1 MRRIVCWLLAMYLA
15 LSCVA
20 GFAQGA
26 VTPSEPDKTAQG
38 WISAPGAEE
47 RIYGDLA
54 DLVALAPQGIIYVQ
68 TDRAVRLKEIDA
80 RTLADIAFLPDPD
93 VFADGEYIVRITL
106 EDPDRAE
113 DLEGL
118 TDVDCSEY
126 VDVEQILT
134 LYVWVM
140 QVLAPTPQ
148 PTAAPSEAPADEPTP
163 APTVTPEPQP
173 TPESITIC
181 VQARGVQQGEWVN
194 TAPEFRLSGIPEGE
208 QDLAYAVI
216 LYDREII
223 TLEGNSY
230 TAESEGVY
238 SLRFVILDAMG
249 DIVSASESTTV
260 YVDTTAPETVSALPS
275 QQKSYALVVTA
286 ADSLS
291 GVCAV
296 STDGGETWSDL
307 ADEQPWGCTF
317 EKPTS
322 LASGMLCVR
331 DGAGNI
337 WTNEEEIVLD
347 AIVQESS
354 GGGGYSGV
362 YKPHAENTTGNDG
375 ATGYAQVGLASD
387 GEPADTLEISGR
399 QISVV
404 CLQDGE
410 EPVAAQLNVSFT
422 KWIAQEG
429 DEGGLLAAHTGEK
442 TQEDD
447 VLVLRAV
454 LPKEMEGESPAFVWN
469 FDGAALRTLYLSG
482 VDRLVCLAGESAAV
496 FPTAG
501 FTAGTDYTRLKIGGV
516 GSRYFVYSA
525 SMRALEE
532 EEAREADPVNQTQ
545 NCEFLLQVDVQ
556 GESWQMLPAQDERMM
571 ALDVY
576 CVSAEYLEVP
586 MAQWNDV
593 QNAQ

>member
-1 MRRIVCWLLAMYLA
+1 MRRIVCWLLTMCLA
-15 LSCVA
+15 LSCAA
-20 GFAQGA
+20 GVAQGT

-38 WISAPGAEE
+38 WVSAPGAEE

-54 DLVALAPQGIIYVQ
+54 DLVALAPQGKIYVQ
-68 TDRAVRLKEIDA
+68 TDGAVRLKEIDA

-93 VFADGEYIVRITL
+93 AFVDGEYIVRITL

-113 DLEGL
+113 DLAGL

-126 VDVEQILT
+126 ADMEQEQILT

-140 QVLAPTPQ
+140 QVLAPTH
-148 PTAAPSEAPADEPTP
+148 

-173 TPESITIC
+173 TPEPVTIC
-181 VQARGVQQGEWVN
+181 VQAKGVQQGEWVN
-194 TAPEFRLSGIPEGE
+194 SAPEFRLSGIPEGE
-208 QDLAYAVI
+208 QGLAYAVI

-223 TLEGNSY
+223 ALEGNNY
-230 TAESEGVY
+230 TAETEGVY

-249 DIVSASESTTV
+249 DIVSASESVTV
-260 YVDTTAPETVSALPS
+260 YVDTTAPETVSVLPS

-307 ADEQPWGCTF
+307 ADEQPWGYAF
-317 EKPTS
+317 GKPTS
-322 LASGMLCVR
+322 LAPGMLCVR

-337 WTNEEEIVLD
+337 WTNEEEILLG

-375 ATGYAQVGLASD
+375 ATGYAQAELASD
-387 GEPADTLEISGR
+387 GEPVDTLEISGR
-399 QISVV
+399 QIGVV

-410 EPVAAQLNVSFT
+410 EPVAARLSVSFT

-454 LPKEMEGESPAFVWN
+454 LPEEMEGESPAFVWN

-482 VDRLVCLAGESAAV
+482 VNRLVCLAGESAAV

-516 GSRYFVYSA
+516 GSRYFVYSV

-532 EEAREADPVNQTQ
+532 EEAREADPVNQTH
-545 NCEFLLQVDVQ
+545 NCEFVLQVDVQ

-576 CVSAEYLEVP
+576 CVPAEYLEMP